1 MQRPIP
7 QPTQVW
13 GQTQATSVP
22 QTDEGRY
29 LSDFEVCIKN
39 VGDQL
44 AGILKGDKQSIN
56 NVDQL
61 LINLNKVHL
70 NDLEAQRLEI
80 VRLKEELK
88 RVKESP
94 RVHFAD
100 SPKENHKENPDW
112 FDLAGETS
120 DSEIKLNGHH
130 APIKMQEA
138 FSKELK
144 KKQQNQQH
152 QPRQQHQKGKN
163 SGKNH
168 DNGRGDYRGKGIGAH
183 MVEPIN
189 NHGMSGRRVYEV
201 TTLTG
206 PFTVQQGST
215 VYSSKSDTAVFESS
229 RVLTEVSGI
238 SAEHARH
245 VPSLFNGGQPMALT
259 AGSQSTARIEAA
271 PIVPPATA
279 RLSFDNMV
287 KWCDRNNLDIEDYKH
302 LIRQRI
308 TN

>member
-1 MQRPIP
+1 MQQPI

-13 GQTQATSVP
+13 ASTHTTSSP
-22 QTDEGRY
+22 QTDEIHR
-29 LSDFEVCIKN
+29 LSDFDVCIKG
-39 VGDQL
+39 VGDYI
-44 AGILKGDKQSIN
+44 AGIFKDDKQMIN
-56 NVDQL
+56 AFDQL
-61 LINLNKVHL
+61 LINLNKAHD
-70 NDLEAQRLEI
+70 NDLEVRQLEI

-88 RVKESP
+88 RAKGRS

-100 SPKENHKENPDW
+100 SPKENHKESLDW
-112 FDLAGETS
+112 FDLAGETP
-120 DSEIKLNGHH
+120 DPEVKLNGHH
-130 APIKMQEA
+130 APPKMQEA

-183 MVEPIN
+183 MTEPIN
-189 NHGMSGRRVYEV
+189 DHGISGKRVYEV

-215 VYSSKSDTAVFESS
+215 VYSSKSDKAVFESS

-279 RLSFDNMV
+279 RLSLDNMS
-287 KWCDRNNLDIEDYKH
+287 KWCDRNNLDIDDYKH